1 VSIPIEPPQA
11 PTIDAEQQ
19 RRYVDQRRTSKTSL
33 TAEAAAVVVVNG
45 VRGERVVLVVVVVV
59 VGGWVGVD
67 EVGTVGAG
75 VVAVAVVEVGAGKGG
90 LAGVA
95 AAATTGTE
103 GSVAQRWLMVG
114 QEGVVEAA
122 EEIALEREV
131 AAVETDEKD
140 AEREVGGDGENT
152 GDDNGLRS
160 ASRSRSKEK

>member
-1 VSIPIEPPQA
+1 VEVEVEVEVEA
-11 PTIDAEQQ
+11 A
-19 RRYVDQRRTSKTSL
+19 
-33 TAEAAAVVVVNG
+33 AAAVVMANG
-45 VRGERVVLVVVVVV
+45 VRGERVVVAVVV
-59 VGGWVGVD
+59 VGVD
-67 EVGTVGAG
+67 EVGMVGAG

-95 AAATTGTE
+95 AAATGTE